1 MEEKVYVIWKHLS
14 INIDVYKKRKNIKVN
29 VYLLSQKDGQV
40 LFLRK
45 KFLIHIWNL
54 IYDKNSIVHTQGR
67 KVFMLKP
74 DTEYSK

>member
-1 MEEKVYVIWKHLS
+1 MYIYCH
-14 INIDVYKKRKNIKVN
+14 
-29 VYLLSQKDGQV
+29 KDGQD

-54 IYDKNSIVHTQGR
+54 MYDKNSIVHTQGR

-74 DTEYSK
+74 DTEYSKEIRNFKS